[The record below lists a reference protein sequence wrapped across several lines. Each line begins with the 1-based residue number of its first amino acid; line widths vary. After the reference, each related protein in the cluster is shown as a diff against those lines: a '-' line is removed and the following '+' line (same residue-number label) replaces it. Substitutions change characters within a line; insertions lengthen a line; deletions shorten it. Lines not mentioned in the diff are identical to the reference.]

1 MAVNS
6 IYKLALEGRG
16 PQDQELVNT
25 LYYKALTGTVFDTQ
39 AEDLIQAFMNETA
52 LPESFTN
59 LFHSSCSFTG
69 ISVRGITDPTEGAD
83 DLFDTPIPGQNTGQ
97 CLPPF
102 TSCVV
107 TFTTGKIGRSYRGRN
122 FIWPTSEANQDA
134 GFLISGYIDAVS
146 DYADDIRSIGDGI
159 VAAVYQQVVWSPT
172 LGVATPVTGATPR
185 AALHVQRRRTSG
197 VGA

>member
-6 IYKLALEGRG
+6 IYKLALLGRG
-16 PQDQELVNT
+16 PQNQEMVNT
-25 LYYKALTGTVFDTQ
+25 LYYKALTGTIFDTQ
-39 AEDLIQAFMNETA
+39 SEDLIEAWMNDTE
-52 LPESFTN
+52 LPEAFTN

-69 ISVRGITDPTEGAD
+69 IQVRGITDPTEGAD
-83 DLFDTPIPGQNTGQ
+83 VLFDTPVPGQNTGQ

-122 FIWPTSEANQDA
+122 FLWPTSEANQDA
-134 GFLISGYIDAVS
+134 GMLISGYTDAVV
-146 DYADDIRSIGDGI
+146 DYAEAIQSVGSG
-159 VAAVYQQVVWSPT
+159 VETAVYAQVIWSPT
-172 LGVATPVTGATPR
+172 LAIATPVTGATPR
-185 AALHVQRRRTSG
+185 ATLHLQRRRTEG